1 MAVQDL
7 YAAARAHTQQVAPPP
22 RPQGTAT
29 VAASDITRRP
39 DGTAYVTLSSEGTS
53 ETPTQLLNQG
63 FRQEADGTWAR
74 YVDSADVSPQQDIYA
89 DARKATAEE
98 QVSNAVMAANPL
110 GSQLAF
116 QTAALEQAPLGDEAS
131 ALFASLLTGQ
141 SYSDLRDIQTKQARF
156 DRENYGAQRNL
167 GGAAGFTAG
176 LAVPVGSGYI
186 QGARGLAQAGRAAT
200 VGSVSGAA
208 YGFGAGDGSFA
219 ERAPGAVT
227 GAVLGGATG
236 AGVQAAA
243 PFASRLLG
251 ISSTG
256 TRQPSPMASRV
267 ADFNQ
272 VGIEP
277 TLAGVGG
284 PMSQRTAQTLAGNV
298 MTGQPIAAAARRAET
313 QTADAIDRVAG
324 AYGGAEGRM
333 SAGATL
339 QRSAREGADTLR
351 REGGALYE
359 PINALDANPTPIPLT
374 ASRQAVDESLSV
386 FTTPE
391 LRDWFTRNATDLAQF
406 QDVLQKADQG
416 VTFGE
421 ARQIRSIVGRMLNDP
436 TVFNSRSEAGLRR
449 LYGALSDDVAA
460 GAEQLG
466 GAEAAQAL
474 SRADT
479 YYSAARSRADNV
491 LARFY
496 DAQNPADAYSRLI
509 DAAKATGR
517 RSNWAQLR
525 QLRSSVPAEDWD
537 EIASGVIRDL
547 GRRGDDFSVA
557 RFATEWETM
566 TPQARRILFGG
577 AERSEQFSDLNAL
590 ARVMRQ
596 QQQAS
601 RFYNYSESGNAAG
614 NIGVGSG
621 LALAGQQAMTGNLIP
636 VATIV
641 GAGVAGNGLSRILT
655 SPGVARWLAGP
666 VQRAVPDAES
676 LARRNAAFA
685 QWWDLNRDAFVRAAA
700 QSDVVPMQAAA
711 EESQQ

>member
-1 MAVQDL
+1 MAVQDI
-7 YAAARAHTQQVAPPP
+7 YAAARAHTQQVAPPQSP
-22 RPQGTAT
+22 QDTYTRPE
-29 VAASDITRRP
+29 
-39 DGTAYVTLSSEGTS
+39 DGAQLPVVNRAPINEN
-53 ETPTQLLNQG
+53 PTQLLNMG
-63 FRQEADGTWAR
+63 FRQDSNGQWVKYTEPEAPA
-74 YVDSADVSPQQDIYA
+74 VDYSAD
-89 DARKATAEE
+89 RTRTAELGALKSGQVESFASGATE
-98 QVSNAVMAANPL
+98 QIPL
-110 GSQLAF
+110 L
-116 QTAALEQAPLGDEAS
+116 DEA
-131 ALFASLLTGQ
+131 AAWVAGLITGTP
-141 SYSDLRDIQTKQARF
+141 YSEVRDLQTDLNQY
-156 DRENYGAQRNL
+156 DRENYGAARNA
-167 GGAAGFTAG
+167 GGVSGFAAG
-176 LAVPVGSGYI
+176 LAAPGSAYVR
-186 QGARGLAQAGRAAT
+186 GATGAASVGRAAQI
-200 VGSVSGAA
+200 GAGYGAA
-208 YGFGAGDGSFA
+208 YGFGAGDGSFQ

-227 GAVLGGATG
+227 GAVLGAATG
-236 AGVQAAA
+236 AGAQAAA
-243 PFASRLLG
+243 PYASRLLG

-256 TRQPSPMASRV
+256 TRPTSRMAQSV
-267 ADFNQ
+267 ADFDQ

-284 PMSQRTAQTLAGNV
+284 PVSQRTAQTLAGNV
-298 MTGQPIAAAARRAET
+298 LTGQPIAAAARRAET
-313 QTADAIDRVAG
+313 QTGEAIDRIAG
-324 AYGGAEGRM
+324 AYGTAEGRT

-339 QRSAREGADTLR
+339 QRSAREGAQTLR

-359 PINALDANPTPIPLT
+359 PINALESNPTPIPLT

-386 FTTPE
+386 FTTPD
-391 LRDWFTRNATDLAQF
+391 LRDWFTRNATDLTQF

-421 ARQIRSIVGRMLNDP
+421 ARQLRSIVGRMLNDP

-466 GAEAAQAL
+466 GPEAAQAL

-491 LARFY
+491 LSRFY
-496 DAQNPADAYSRLI
+496 DANNPADAYARLI

-547 GRRGDDFSVA
+547 GQRGDDFSVA

-577 AERSEQFSDLNAL
+577 AERAEQFSDLNAL

-596 QQQAS
+596 QQQAG

-636 VATIV
+636 AATIV

-666 VQRAVPDAES
+666 VQRIVPDAEN

-685 QWWDLNRDAFVRAAA
+685 QWWDLNRDAVVRAAA

-711 EESQQ
+711 EEPQQ